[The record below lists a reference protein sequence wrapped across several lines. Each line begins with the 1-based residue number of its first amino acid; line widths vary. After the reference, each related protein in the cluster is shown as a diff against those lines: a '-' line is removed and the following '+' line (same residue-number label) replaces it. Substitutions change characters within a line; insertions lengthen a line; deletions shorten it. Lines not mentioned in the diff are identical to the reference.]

1 MGYTKLHI
9 EPIKLQFSFV
19 YYRNLI
25 YQTHL
30 HIGLVVMPH
39 EWKLNSFKI
48 SLPYILQNLKRKK
61 LALHPI
67 SNISKKTAF

>member
-9 EPIKLQFSFV
+9 EAIKLQFSFV
-19 YYRNLI
+19 YYRNLIYHCTKKKKNLI

-39 EWKLNSFKI
+39 E
-48 SLPYILQNLKRKK
+48 
-61 LALHPI
+61 
-67 SNISKKTAF
+67 